1 MYTLYRPE
9 QPPLEWDV
17 TIHYDTLEEL
27 EADLR
32 RTGNWTLGE
41 LMARGYKFFIDS
53 QEFVA

>member
-17 TIHYDTLEEL
+17 TIHYDTLDEL